1 MLALTLITLLAAAS
15 AFSADALA
23 ADVVLKNATLV
34 DGTGQPARQGDLAIK
49 GDRIVAVG
57 KFPWAGTPR
66 ILDCTGLVVAPGVID
81 LHTHSDTP
89 LTGKETAANLNYLTQ
104 GLTTAVTGNCGSGP
118 TDVAGYFATL
128 EK

>member
-1 MLALTLITLLAAAS
+1 MFAFTLATLLAGATAGQV
-15 AFSADALA
+15 DLVT

-34 DGTGQPARQGDLAIK
+34 DGTGQPARQGDVAIK

-57 KFPWAGTPR
+57 QFKWGGTPR
-66 ILDCTGLVVAPGVID
+66 VLDCTGLIVAPGFID

-89 LTGKETAANLNYLTQ
+89 LTRKETAANVNYLTQ

-118 TDVAGYFATL
+118 ADV
-128 EK
+128 